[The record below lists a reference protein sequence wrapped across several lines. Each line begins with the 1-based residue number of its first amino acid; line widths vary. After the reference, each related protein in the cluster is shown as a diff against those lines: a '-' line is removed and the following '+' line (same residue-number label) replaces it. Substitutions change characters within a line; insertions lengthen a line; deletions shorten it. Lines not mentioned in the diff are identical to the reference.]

1 MNIARYALT
10 RPQLY
15 LKQYESRPIL
25 CTYWQSQ
32 GLFATRRIWK
42 PGVPCFKLVMT
53 RSFISRGRLL
63 FSYQYLSFMCPNS
76 QLNTRPDTSQ
86 IPPSYYEAKASSF
99 RVSGPTRQRPSLR
112 ATFFWHRGH
121 REQKCLARICDLVTA
136 PNYIPESAIHIV
148 NDCAATLSVSQFSSL
163 LQSPN
168 IRGHTAMYWA
178 IVNDRREVL
187 SAVKGFISTPST
199 ACSDDLRLA
208 CMSISDHAL
217 FIELGLEQAIG
228 RTCTADTYLTEY

>member
-1 MNIARYALT
+1 MLPSVYSLAV
-10 RPQLY
+10 
-15 LKQYESRPIL
+15 
-25 CTYWQSQ
+25 
-32 GLFATRRIWK
+32 GLFATQRIWK
-42 PGVPCFKLVMT
+42 PGLPCFKLVMT

-63 FSYQYLSFMCPNS
+63 FSCQYLSFMCPNS
-76 QLNTRPDTSQ
+76 RLDGRSDTSD
-86 IPPSYYEAKASSF
+86 IPPPYYEAEAPPS
-99 RVSGPTRQRPSLR
+99 RAGGPTRRN
-112 ATFFWHRGH
+112 

-148 NDCAATLSVSQFSSL
+148 DYCAATLSASAFSNL
-163 LQSPN
+163 LQSLN

-187 SAVKGFISTPST
+187 SAVKGFISTRST

-228 RTCTADTYLTEY
+228 RTCTADTYLAQVLIKLFWMTSRRKALRSTGNLGFMARYGS